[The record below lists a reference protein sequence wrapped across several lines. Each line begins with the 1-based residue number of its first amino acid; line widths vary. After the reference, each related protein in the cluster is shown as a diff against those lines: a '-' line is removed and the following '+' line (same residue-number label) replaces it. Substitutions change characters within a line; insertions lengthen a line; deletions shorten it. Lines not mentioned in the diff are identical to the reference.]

1 MLTTNFNPNRY
12 KSQLTEILTKVEEIP
27 DEKWSYKRFHK
38 LLRKSPKD
46 GKGMF
51 SRNQLVEGYKY
62 LVAEGDLQY
71 EQKVLDRIK
80 LRPVRTISGVTPVTV
95 LTKPFPC
102 PGKCIFC
109 PNDVRMPK
117 SYLKDEPGAQR
128 AERNSFDPY
137 LQTYNRLL
145 ALESIG
151 HNTGKVELI
160 VLGGTW
166 SFYPESYQ
174 IWFIKRCF
182 DAMNDFGIRDRRDE
196 VKTKNDFEEA
206 DKSPARKIDGSRKS
220 YNQIINEVVHNKG
233 KKLISENE
241 QSDWDVLLKAQ
252 EQNETAKSRC
262 VGLVIETRP
271 DWINEGEIIKFRK
284 LGATKIQIGIQSLND
299 KVMELNKRG
308 HGRKETENAI
318 RLLRMGGFKIHAHWM
333 PNLYGSSVKEDIE
346 DYKRLWEN
354 EIQPD
359 ELKVYPTS
367 IIANTGLY
375 DKFRSGEFKP
385 YSHEELLKVMTE
397 IMPLTP
403 RFCRLTR
410 VVRDIPSTD
419 IVAGNKFTNFRQI
432 AEDEIKRQK
441 KQCQCIRCREI
452 KNAKFSRD
460 DLALEKIEY
469 DTPIGKEIFISYKTK
484 RDDKIVGFLRLSL
497 PKRTIIKNHF
507 IDELQDAAV
516 IREVHIYGQVVDIG
530 GKENEKAQHLGLG
543 TSLIQEAEKT
553 ASQKNYPK
561 IAVISAI
568 GTRNYYRKLGFERE
582 DLYMNKSLKKKV
594 GIVRNSRKFKML

>member
-1 MLTTNFNPNRY
+1 MKPSSDFNPQKY
-12 KSQLTEILTKVEEIP
+12 HQQLFAILVKVEKVP
-27 DEKWSYKRFHK
+27 DQKWSYKKLHK
-38 LLRKSPKD
+38 LLRESPKD
-46 GKGMF
+46 GVGMF

-62 LVAEGDLQY
+62 LIKTGDLEFRQRV
-71 EQKVLDRIK
+71 QDRIRLK
-80 LRPVRTISGVTPVTV
+80 PTRTISGVTPVTV

-145 ALESIG
+145 ALDSIG

-166 SFYPESYQ
+166 SFYPENYQ

-182 DAMNDFGIRDRRDE
+182 DALNDFSFVDKRAQ
-196 VKTKNDFEEA
+196 VKIQNDFEEA
-206 DKSPARKIDGSRKS
+206 DKAPNRRIDGTRKS

-241 QSDWDVLLKAQ
+241 QTTWEDLEKAQ
-252 EQNETAKSRC
+252 LRNEKAKSRC

-271 DWINEGEIIKFRK
+271 DWVNEKEIIKFRR

-299 KVMELNKRG
+299 VVMGLNKRG
-308 HGRKETENAI
+308 HGRKATEEAI
-318 RLLRMGGFKIHAHWM
+318 RLLRLGGFKIHAHWM
-333 PNLYGSSVKEDIE
+333 PNLYGSSVEKDIE
-346 DYKRLWEN
+346 DYHRLWER

-367 IIANTGLY
+367 IISNTGLY
-375 DKFRSGEFKP
+375 DLYKKGEYKP
-385 YSHEELLKVMTE
+385 YSYEELLRVMTA

-419 IVAGNKFTNFRQI
+419 IVAGNKLTNFRQI
-432 AEDEIKRQK
+432 AEDELK
-441 KQCQCIRCREI
+441 KQERACQCIRCREI
-452 KNAKFSRD
+452 KDQRFNLE
-460 DLALEKIEY
+460 DLEIEKIEY
-469 DTPIGKEIFISYKTK
+469 TTSVGKDIFISYKTK
-484 RDDKIVGFLRLSL
+484 LTDKIVGFLRLSL
-497 PKRTIIKNHF
+497 PKKSIVKDHF
-507 IDELQDAAV
+507 IEELKNSAI
-516 IREVHIYGQVVDIG
+516 IREVHIYGRVVNVGVSKD
-530 GKENEKAQHLGLG
+530 KKAQHLGLG
-543 TSLIQEAEKT
+543 TQLVGLSEEIAIE
-553 ASQKNYPK
+553 NHYPK
-561 IAVISAI
+561 ISVISAI
-568 GTRNYYRKLGFERE
+568 GTRDYYRKLGYELE
-582 DLYMNKSLKKKV
+582 GLYMGKELKV
-594 GIVRNSRKFKML
+594 